1 MTQANPFRTAD
12 SHNLR
17 IATLMQELDIALD
30 PRRWSQVHHDA
41 WHKHLPDMN
50 KAFAVLRDV
59 ARRRAELSATEPAP
73 NPQQT
78 ASPPWDYLLIVDYHD
93 GSGEPQM
100 MLLTTEQAKLIQSF
114 MRAVS
119 IPQRVQFIP
128 CHEIVPTMEQDDV

>member
-50 KAFAVLRDV
+50 KAFAVLRNV

-73 NPQQT
+73 TPQQT
-78 ASPPWDYLLIVDYHD
+78 ASPPWDYLLIADYYDHQ
-93 GSGEPQM
+93 SEPEM
-100 MLLTTEQAKLIQSF
+100 MLLTTEQANLIRLF
-114 MRAVS
+114 MRKVCS
-119 IPQRVQFIP
+119 SQRVRFIP
-128 CHEIVPTMEQDDV
+128 CHEIVPTMEQDDG